1 VTPVDFTHLNCHSY
15 YSFLSGTASIAELI
29 EEARRSGMK
38 SLALTDT
45 GGMYGAVEFYKAAK
59 EAEIKPII
67 GAEIKADT
75 QRVLLLAINREGFAS
90 ISALV
95 SRQQLEDGFSF
106 NDSLRALA
114 SSRDAENIAFLADN
128 APLLKFIKESGA
140 RRICAE
146 IVRAGKG
153 GSSNETALIAAA
165 KRMRIPLVATNNVH
179 FIRSEDHGVHRAL
192 RAIGLRTSLSA
203 LKPADTVH
211 HEHRFKTSVEMTCL
225 FHDLPEALKNTSVL
239 ASECN
244 VEFEL
249 GRPVF
254 PLFEV
259 PESETHYSY
268 LCKLCFEGAARLYK
282 PLTRTVMKR
291 LSYELEVID
300 KLGFSP
306 YFLIVWDI
314 VRFARENCIPSVG
327 RGSAADSI
335 ISYVLGI
342 TPVDPIKYNLYF
354 ERFLNLERADPP
366 DIDIDFCWRRRQK
379 VLRYVYEKYGYDK
392 VAMIGTYYRFSFR
405 AAIREIARVMGVPE
419 GKISAF
425 TKRLPYFSVRS
436 VEEAVRV
443 IPECRDL
450 PLNEEPYRSVLAIAE
465 KIQDFP
471 RHMSTHPGGIV
482 VAPRPITWY
491 VPLQQGGS
499 GLAITQYDM
508 HGVEDT
514 GLVKIDLLGQRGLT
528 VVQDTVE
535 AVKEN
540 YGIDIDFEKINP
552 TKDLP
557 TRNLI
562 RRGDT
567 LGCFYIE
574 SPAMRALEKKLRTDN
589 YELMVAASSIIRP
602 GVADSGMLDLY
613 VRYHNKAEEV
623 RYQHPLMKELL
634 GDTYGIMI
642 YQEDVI
648 KVAHHIA
655 GFTFGEADLLRRGM
669 TKKRHWTNLNEY
681 RSRFIRGAA
690 NRGIPEETAE
700 QIWKQ
705 IESFSGYSFCKAHSA
720 AYSVIS
726 FRSAY
731 LRCHYPAEF
740 MAAVLTNGGGFYSRP
755 AYLEEARRMGLKII
769 PPHVNE
775 SEEHYTGRGRELRV
789 ALAQIK
795 NLSRG
800 AIRSALKSRSE
811 RGKFSSIEDFIIG
824 TGVTRT
830 DAEILV
836 KAGAL
841 DNLGLNRSQLLW
853 VLDAEYE
860 SIIGEYKARQGA
872 QEATL
877 FDNTFTFNARKPP
890 ALPDHSPDEKLRLEM
905 EHLDMAVTAHPL
917 TLFKEQITRIPHV
930 FSPALPRFKG
940 KTVTVIGWMVAT
952 KRAVTGKGEF
962 MKFLTA
968 EDEKGLV
975 EAVIFPAV
983 YRKYGHLLVTR
994 GPFAITGKVDEEF
1007 GNLTLTVSKLE
1018 LISYK
1023 PGIKFNN
1030 LYERADTQ
1038 AFSDFS
1044 PILEGSL

>member
-1 VTPVDFTHLNCHSY
+1 MDFTHLNCHSY
-15 YSFLSGTASIAELI
+15 YSFLSGTASVAELVD
-29 EEARRSGMK
+29 EARHAGMK

-67 GAEIKADT
+67 GAEIESGGN
-75 QRVLLLAINREGFAS
+75 RVLLLALNRDGFAS

-95 SRQQLEDGFSF
+95 SRQQLEEDFSF
-106 NDSLRALA
+106 KDSIGALA
-114 SSRDAENIAFLADN
+114 ESREAANIAFLADS
-128 APLLKFIKESGA
+128 APLLKFIREAGA
-140 RRICAE
+140 PRFYAE
-146 IVRAGKG
+146 IVRTGKG
-153 GSSNETALIAAA
+153 GSSKEAALIAAA
-165 KRMRIPLVATNNVH
+165 RRMRIPLVATNNVH
-179 FIRSEDHGVHRAL
+179 FIRSGDHAVHRVL

-211 HEHRFKTSVEMTCL
+211 HEHRFKTGGEMTCL
-225 FHDLPEALKNTSVL
+225 FHDLPEALKNVAAL
-239 ASECN
+239 ARECN
-244 VEFEL
+244 VEFDL
-249 GRPVF
+249 GKPVF
-254 PLFEV
+254 PLFDV
-259 PESETHYSY
+259 PEGETHYSY

-314 VRFARENCIPSVG
+314 VRFARENRIPSVG

-366 DIDIDFCWRRRQK
+366 DIDIDFCWRRRRK

-405 AAIREIARVMGVPE
+405 SAIREIARVMGVPE

-482 VAPRPITWY
+482 VSPRPITWH
-491 VPLQQGGS
+491 VPLQKGGN

-535 AVKEN
+535 AVKAN
-540 YGIDIDFEKINP
+540 YGIDIDFEKIDP
-552 TKDLP
+552 AKDLP
-557 TRNLI
+557 TRSLI

-589 YELMVAASSIIRP
+589 FELMVAASSIVRP

-613 VRYHNKAEEV
+613 VRYHNRAEDV
-623 RYQHPLMKELL
+623 HYQHPLMKELL
-634 GDTYGIMI
+634 ADTYGIMI

-648 KVAHHIA
+648 KVAHHVA

-690 NRGIPEETAE
+690 NKGVPEETAE

-775 SEEHYTGRGRELRV
+775 CEEHYAGRGRELRV

-795 NLSRG
+795 NLSRHAIEATISSRREAGPFASFEEYLLRTG
-800 AIRSALKSRSE
+800 A
-811 RGKFSSIEDFIIG
+811 
-824 TGVTRT
+824 TRT
-830 DAEILV
+830 DAQILV

-841 DNLGLNRSQLLW
+841 DGLGLNRSQLLW
-853 VLDAEYE
+853 TLDAVYGD
-860 SIIGEYKARQGA
+860 IIAEREARKDSHNA
-872 QEATL
+872 SL
-877 FDNTFTFNARKPP
+877 FDGASVFQSARPP

-905 EHLDMAVTAHPL
+905 EYLDMAVTAHPL
-917 TLFKEQITRIPHV
+917 TLFTKQIRKIPRV
-930 FSPALPRFKG
+930 LSTALPRHTG
-940 KTVTVIGWMVAT
+940 KSVTVAGWMVAT
-952 KRAVTGKGEF
+952 KRTVTAKGEF

-968 EDEKGLV
+968 EDEKGLM
-975 EAVIFPAV
+975 EIVIFPAV

-994 GPFAITGKVDEEF
+994 GPFAITGRVDEEF
-1007 GNLTLTVSKLE
+1007 GNITITASKLE
-1018 LISYK
+1018 LIPYK
-1023 PGIKFNN
+1023 SGIKLNN
-1030 LYERADTQ
+1030 LYERSGSQ
-1038 AFSDFS
+1038 SSDFAS
-1044 PILEGSL
+1044 AVDTGF

>member
-1 VTPVDFTHLNCHSY
+1 MDFTHLNCHSY
-15 YSFLSGTASIAELI
+15 YSFLSGTASISELI
-29 EEARRSGMK
+29 NEAQRCGMK

-59 EAEIKPII
+59 EAEIKPVI
-67 GAEIKADT
+67 GAEIISGGL
-75 QRVLLLAINREGFAS
+75 RVLLLALNRDGFAA
-90 ISALV
+90 ISAVV
-95 SRQQLEDGFSF
+95 SRLQLEEDFSF
-106 NDSLRALA
+106 NDSLSALA
-114 SSRDAENIAFLADN
+114 SSREAANVVFLADN
-128 APLLKFIKESGA
+128 PHLLRFFRDSGA
-140 RRICAE
+140 PRLYAE
-146 IVRAGKG
+146 IVRSEKG
-153 GSSNETALIAAA
+153 GSAKEAAILSAA
-165 KRMRIPLVATNNVH
+165 KKLRIPIAATNNVH
-179 FIRSEDHGVHRAL
+179 FIHSEDYPVHRAL
-192 RAIGLRTSLSA
+192 RAVALRTTLSS
-203 LKPADTVH
+203 LKPSDTVH
-211 HEHRFKTSVEMTCL
+211 YEHRFKTSVEMNCL
-225 FHDLPEALKNTSVL
+225 FHDLPEALKNAVSL
-239 ASECN
+239 ADECRI
-244 VEFEL
+244 EFDL
-249 GRPVF
+249 GKPVF
-254 PLFEV
+254 PLFNV
-259 PESETHYSY
+259 PEGETHYSY
-268 LCKLCFEGAARLYK
+268 LCKICFEGAARLYK
-282 PLTRTVMKR
+282 PLTRNVMKR

-314 VRFARENCIPSVG
+314 VRFARENRIPSVG

-342 TPVDPIKYNLYF
+342 TPVDPIKHNLYF
-354 ERFLNLERADPP
+354 ERFLNLERTDPP

-405 AAIREIARVMGVPE
+405 SAIREIARIMGVPE

-450 PLNEEPYRSVLAIAE
+450 PLNEEPYRSVLSTAE

-482 VAPRPITWY
+482 VAPRPITSY

-508 HGVEDT
+508 HSVEDI

-528 VVQDTVE
+528 VVQDTIE
-535 AVKEN
+535 AVKNN
-540 YGIDIDFEKINP
+540 YGIDIDFEKIDP

-574 SPAMRALEKKLRTDN
+574 SPAMRALEKKLRADN

-613 VRYHNKAEEV
+613 VRYHNKAEEIK
-623 RYQHPLMKELL
+623 YQHPLMKELL

-655 GFTFGEADLLRRGM
+655 GFTFSEADLLRRGM

-681 RSRFIRGAA
+681 RNRFIRGAL
-690 NRGIPEETAE
+690 NKGVSEDTAK

-740 MAAVLTNGGGFYSRP
+740 MASVLTNGGGFYSRP
-755 AYLEEARRMGLKII
+755 AYIEEARRMGLKII
-769 PPHVNE
+769 PPHINE
-775 SEEHYTGRGRELRV
+775 SEEYYTGKGRELRV

-800 AIRSALKSRSE
+800 AIRSLHQNRCE
-811 RGKFSSIEDFIIG
+811 NGEYSSFEDFIIR
-824 TGVTRT
+824 TGISRT
-830 DAEILV
+830 DAEILIRT
-836 KAGAL
+836 GAL
-841 DNLGLNRSQLLW
+841 DGLRLNRSQLLW
-853 VLDAEYE
+853 ALDAEYDSLISERNRFQIEQE
-860 SIIGEYKARQGA
+860 SS
-872 QEATL
+872 L
-877 FDNTFTFNARKPP
+877 FANNFSFVFASAPS
-890 ALPDHSPDEKLRLEM
+890 LPDYSPNEKLRMEM
-905 EHLDMAVTAHPL
+905 EHLDMAVSAHPL
-917 TLFKEQITRIPHV
+917 SLFKDQLVKLPHV
-930 FSPALPRFKG
+930 SSAALPRLKG
-940 KTVTVIGWMVAT
+940 KSATVAGWMVAT
-952 KRAVTGKGEF
+952 KRTVTAKGDF

-968 EDEKGLV
+968 EDEKGLM
-975 EAVIFPAV
+975 EIVIFPQV
-983 YRKYGHLLVTR
+983 YKKYGHLLVTR
-994 GPFAITGKVDEEF
+994 GPFAITGKVEEEF
-1007 GNLTLTVSKLE
+1007 GNLTITASKIE
-1018 LISYK
+1018 LIPYQAGTK
-1023 PGIKFNN
+1023 LNN
-1030 LYERADTQ
+1030 LFEKSGDT
-1038 AFSDFS
+1038 FFTDTSL
-1044 PILEGSL
+1044 ILDVSF

>member
-1 VTPVDFTHLNCHSY
+1 MNFTHLNCHSY
-15 YSFLSGTASIAELI
+15 YSFLSGTASVVELV
-29 EEARRSGMK
+29 EEARRAGMK

-67 GAEIKADT
+67 GVELKSDDL
-75 QRVLLLAINREGFAS
+75 RVLLLALNREGFAS

-95 SRQQLEDGFSF
+95 SRQQLEDGFSLK
-106 NDSLRALA
+106 DAIRVLA
-114 SSRDAENIAFLADN
+114 SGREAANVAFLADN
-128 APLLKFIKESGA
+128 VPLLKFIRESGA
-140 RRICAE
+140 PRLYAE
-146 IVRAGKG
+146 IVRTGKDC
-153 GSSNETALIAAA
+153 SAKETALLATTM
-165 KRMRIPLVATNNVH
+165 RMRVPPVATNNVH
-179 FIRSEDHGVHRAL
+179 FIRSEDHAVHRAL
-192 RAIGLRTSLSA
+192 RAISFRTSLSA
-203 LKPADTVH
+203 LKPDDVVH
-211 HEHRFKTSVEMTCL
+211 CENRFKTGGEMTCL
-225 FHDLPEALKNTSVL
+225 FHDLPEALKNAAVL
-239 ASECN
+239 AGECN

-249 GRPVF
+249 GKPVF

-259 PESETHYSY
+259 PEGETHYSY
-268 LCKLCFEGAARLYK
+268 LCKLCFDGAARLYK

-314 VRFARENCIPSVG
+314 VRFACENRIPSVG

-436 VEEAVRV
+436 VEEAVRM

-450 PLNEEPYRSVLAIAE
+450 PLNDEPYRSILAIAE
-465 KIQDFP
+465 RMQNFP

-482 VAPRPITWY
+482 ISPRPITWY
-491 VPLQQGGS
+491 APLQQGGN
-499 GLAITQYDM
+499 GLAITQYNM
-508 HGVEDT
+508 HGVEDI

-540 YGIDIDFEKINP
+540 YDIDIDFDKIDP

-557 TRNLI
+557 TRSLI

-574 SPAMRALEKKLRTDN
+574 SPAMRALEKKLKTDN
-589 YELMVAASSIIRP
+589 FELMVAASSIVRP

-613 VRYHNKAEEV
+613 VKYHNGAEQV
-623 RYQHPLMKELL
+623 QYLHPLMRELL
-634 GDTYGIMI
+634 SDTYGIMI

-669 TKKRHWTNLNEY
+669 SKKRHWTNLNEY

-690 NRGIPEETAE
+690 NKGVPEETAE

-755 AYLEEARRMGLKII
+755 AYIEEARRMGLTII
-769 PPHVNE
+769 APRVNE
-775 SEEHYTGRGRELRV
+775 CTEHYTGRGRELRV
-789 ALAQIK
+789 GIGQIK
-795 NLSRG
+795 GLSRHTIE
-800 AIRSALKSRSE
+800 AVTSSRREAGPFASFE
-811 RGKFSSIEDFIIG
+811 EFLLR
-824 TGVTRT
+824 TGVTRA

-841 DNLGLNRSQLLW
+841 DGIGLNRSQLLW
-853 VLDAEYE
+853 ALDAEYE
-860 SIIGEYKARQGA
+860 SIISEHKARQGA

-877 FDNTFTFNARKPP
+877 FDSPAIFNMRKPP

-905 EHLDMAVTAHPL
+905 EYLDMAVTAHPL
-917 TLFKEQITRIPHV
+917 TLFREQIRKIPRIL
-930 FSPALPRFKG
+930 STALPRFKG
-940 KTVTVIGWMVAT
+940 KSVTIIGWMVAT
-952 KRAVTGKGEF
+952 KRTVTAKGEF

-968 EDEKGLV
+968 EDEKGLM
-975 EAVIFPAV
+975 EIVIFPAV

-994 GPFAITGKVDEEF
+994 GPFAITGRVDEEF
-1007 GNLTLTVSKLE
+1007 GNLTITATKLE
-1018 LISYK
+1018 LIPYK
-1023 PGIKFNN
+1023 PGVKLNN
-1030 LYERADTQ
+1030 LYEQ
-1038 AFSDFS
+1038 PGSQHSPDFA
-1044 PILEGSL
+1044 PATDNGF